1 MTIFTPISRSHE
13 LLEFESLCH
22 FGILD
27 YTNCT
32 YYVIYSEISVVR
44 RSFSVPLFFIFAFG
58 FYECIQICPTHMAVL
73 VQFQCVPCIEP
84 CNRVKRTRF
93 KSEIELYNAN
103 AHTQNI
109 AHDVSVLM
117 TSHFLQYC
125 KETSD
130 PFFHTNACPHSPT
143 HSHTTVTAAG
153 LRLATGWSRISSTRT
168 VWDTKRDAHKNQ
180 SQSDAVKHSENFLA
194 LKTQLISNQK

>member
-1 MTIFTPISRSHE
+1 MSYSNLNHSFILVYWTIRIAHTTMWSVVKSRSCVE
-13 LLEFESLCH
+13 VFRFRC
-22 FGILD
+22 F
-27 YTNCT
+27 
-32 YYVIYSEISVVR
+32 
-44 RSFSVPLFFIFAFG
+44 SFSRSG

-125 KETSD
+125 KETTD
-130 PFFHTNACPHSPT
+130 PYFHTNACPHSPT

-168 VWDTKRDAHKNQ
+168 VWDTKRDAHN
-180 SQSDAVKHSENFLA
+180 N
-194 LKTQLISNQK
+194 